1 MHNLKSIL
9 ILTSL
14 VLFLSGCKGGLPG
27 ADARKVS
34 YKSTDRVKKN
44 IEEGRGFRLDNLLE
58 GQKGG
63 DFEFASSNELWRA
76 SLDVIDFMP
85 LASAN
90 YSGGMIITDWYAD
103 SNNPEESLKLTIRFM
118 TNEIRSDAL
127 KVIIHKKNCK
137 TLNDCSVTEISN
149 STNNEIRLAILKK
162 AAEIEK
168 NDMVLKKEKDG
179 EYKINKN

>member
-1 MHNLKSIL
+1 M
-9 ILTSL
+9 
-14 VLFLSGCKGGLPG
+14 
-27 ADARKVS
+27 
-34 YKSTDRVKKN
+34 
-44 IEEGRGFRLDNLLE
+44 
-58 GQKGG
+58 
-63 DFEFASSNELWRA
+63 WRA
-76 SLDVIDFMP
+76 TLDRLSFVP
-85 LASAN
+85 LN
-90 YSGGMIITDWYAD
+90 VVDYSGGVIITDWYS
-103 SNNPEESLKLTIRFM
+103 SNSNDQIKITIRFLA
-118 TNEIRSDAL
+118 NEIRSDAL

>member
-34 YKSTDRVKKN
+34 YKSEDRVKKN

-127 KVIIHKKNCK
+127 KIKAFYRICK
-137 TLNDCSVTEISN
+137 ENLKCSVI
-149 STNNEIRLAILKK
+149 
-162 AAEIEK
+162 
-168 NDMVLKKEKDG
+168 EKDG
-179 EYKINKN
+179 PLITELKKQILKIAATYKAKNDEKNFKEYTPKIKK